1 MDKKMLKNYLIKELG
16 FAKKDAQEETD
27 KFILNATIELQNEFE
42 FYLRYK
48 RFSDSLITVK
58 GYTAQILLES
68 NLAENPYAAHNMMRQ
83 LIAEPDKML
92 QGIQSGFKT
101 K

>member
-1 MDKKMLKNYLIKELG
+1 MDKKMLKTYLIEELR
-16 FAKKDAQEETD
+16 FTKKDAQEETN
-27 KFILNATIELQNEFE
+27 KFTLNATIELQNEFE

-48 RFSDSLITVK
+48 RFPDSLITVK
-58 GYTAQILLES
+58 GYSAQILLES
-68 NLAENPYAAHNMMRQ
+68 NLAVNPYAAYNMMRQ

-92 QGIQSGFKT
+92 QGVKLGFKR